1 MQEFIAAAKAHGAQ
15 DEFLPVLL
23 RQRGWSAK
31 DVQAAFAQFCE
42 SRTGLAIPAKSGH
55 GEAAREAFLYL
66 LAFTTLSIATW
77 GWLSLVFDL
86 LDEWLPESV
95 VQCPNVMYAFGPNL
109 QTYMAQLLTAFPAFL
124 WVMRLIGK
132 GESEAGSRL
141 ATAVARWLTY
151 ISLFL
156 TATTAICDLMVAVEY
171 ALRGELTV
179 RFVLKVLTVLVA
191 AGGVFLVGESG

>member
-1 MQEFIAAAKAHGAQ
+1 M
-15 DEFLPVLL
+15 
-23 RQRGWSAK
+23 
-31 DVQAAFAQFCE
+31 
-42 SRTGLAIPAKSGH
+42 
-55 GEAAREAFLYL
+55 
-66 LAFTTLSIATW
+66 
-77 GWLSLVFDL
+77 VFDL

-95 VQCPNVMYAFGPNL
+95 VQSPNVMYAFGPNL
-109 QTYMAQLLTAFPAFL
+109 QTSMAQLLTAFPAFL

-132 GESEAGSRL
+132 GESEAGSRS
-141 ATAVARWLTY
+141 ATAVTRWLTY

-191 AGGVFLVGESG
+191 AGGVFLYFFEPLRTAPVSRLVWARPLSALAVVLALAAFGGGLAAAGSPSTHRKVEADRRRVQDLTAVAVRWIFRN